1 MKTISADD
9 LLKEIDD
16 FLEILGLERNGHY
29 ACGYLDGVLKIKN
42 MIKRQSAVEAE
53 IVVCQCAYDL
63 RLHHEEHANSQ
74 RIRERPLHRRSV
86 HNWKCESRSIRLLL
100 LAEESALS

>member
-53 IVVCQCAYDL
+53 RTGQWVNDSYGIVVCSNCKFPAL
-63 RLHHEEHANSQ
+63 KQ
-74 RIRERPLHRRSV
+74 RNLMSERYVYKTDYCPNCGS
-86 HNWKCESRSIRLLL
+86 KMDGE
-100 LAEESALS
+100 